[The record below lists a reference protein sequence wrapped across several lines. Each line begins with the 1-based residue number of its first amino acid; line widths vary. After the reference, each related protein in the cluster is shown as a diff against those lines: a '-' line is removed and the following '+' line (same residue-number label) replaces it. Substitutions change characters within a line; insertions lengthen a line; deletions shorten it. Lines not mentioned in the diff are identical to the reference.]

1 MYIVCPDL
9 EGIFVPEIWINVA
22 EKTGIDELLLTTRD
36 VPDYDQLMRGRLQIL
51 KRANLKI
58 TDIQKVIRSMEPLDG
73 ALEFLEWLREAFQ
86 LILVSD
92 TFVEFADPLLQK
104 LGRPTLFCNSL
115 IIDPDGTIADYR
127 LRQRDGK
134 RHVVEALKSLGFAVI
149 SVGDSY
155 NDTTMLGAADHCI
168 LFRPPE
174 NIKEEFHQYPVVST
188 YEELK
193 SLLLSYSREDAA

>member
-22 EKTGIDELLLTTRD
+22 EKTGMDELLLTTRD

-58 TDIQKVIRSMEPLDG
+58 TDIQKVIQSMEPLDG
-73 ALEFLEWLREAFQ
+73 ALEFLGWLRESFQ

-127 LRQRDGK
+127 LRQQDGK
-134 RHVVEALKSLGFAVI
+134 RHVVEALKSLGFSVI

-155 NDTTMLGAADHCI
+155 NDTTMLGAADHGI

-193 SLLLSYSREDAA
+193 SLLLSHSREDAA

>member
-51 KRANLKI
+51 RRANLKI
-58 TDIQKVIRSMEPLDG
+58 TDIQTVIRSMEPLDG
-73 ALEFLEWLREAFQ
+73 ALEFLEWLREVFQ

-127 LRQRDGK
+127 LRQQDGK

-155 NDTTMLGAADHCI
+155 NDTTMLGAADHGI

-193 SLLLSYSREDAA
+193 SLLLSYAREDAA

>member
-36 VPDYDQLMRGRLQIL
+36 VPDYDQLMRGRLEIL
-51 KRANLKI
+51 KRAGLKI
-58 TDIQKVIRSMEPLDG
+58 TDIQKVIQSMEPLDG
-73 ALEFLEWLREAFQ
+73 ALEFLAWLRETFQ

-134 RHVVEALKSLGFAVI
+134 RHVVEALKGLGFAVI

-155 NDTTMLGAADHCI
+155 NDTTMLGAADHGI

-174 NIKEEFHQYPVVST
+174 RVKDEFPQYPVVGT

-193 SLLLSYSREDAA
+193 TLLLRYSERGR

>member
-22 EKTGIDELLLTTRD
+22 QKTGIDELLLTTRD
-36 VPDYDQLMRGRLQIL
+36 VPDYDQLMRGRLEIL
-51 KRANLKI
+51 KGAHLKI
-58 TDIQKVIRSMEPLDG
+58 TDIQEVIQSMEPLDG
-73 ALEFLEWLREAFQ
+73 ALEFLAWLRETFQ

-134 RHVVEALKSLGFAVI
+134 RHVVEALKGLGFAVI

-155 NDTTMLGAADHCI
+155 NDTTMLGAADHGI

-174 NIKEEFHQYPVVST
+174 RVKDDFPQYPVVGT
-188 YEELK
+188 YDELK
-193 SLLLSYSREDAA
+193 TLLLRYSERGR

>member
-36 VPDYDQLMRGRLQIL
+36 VPDYDQLMRGRLEIL
-51 KRANLKI
+51 KRASLKI
-58 TDIQKVIRSMEPLDG
+58 TDIQKVIQSMEPLDG
-73 ALEFLEWLREAFQ
+73 ALEFLAWLRETFQ

-134 RHVVEALKSLGFAVI
+134 RHVAEALKSLGFAVI

-155 NDTTMLGAADHCI
+155 NDTTMLGAADHGI

-174 NIKEEFHQYPVVST
+174 RVKDEFPQYPVVGT

-193 SLLLSYSREDAA
+193 NLLLRYSERGR

>member
-1 MYIVCPDL
+1 MYIICPDL

-36 VPDYDQLMRGRLQIL
+36 VPDYDQLMRGRLKIL

-58 TDIQKVIRSMEPLDG
+58 TDIQKVIQSMEPLDG
-73 ALEFLEWLREAFQ
+73 ALEFLEWLRESFQ

-92 TFVEFADPLLQK
+92 TFVEFADPLLKK

-115 IIDPDGTIADYR
+115 SIDADGTIADYR
-127 LRQRDGK
+127 LRQQDGK
-134 RHVVEALKSLGFAVI
+134 RHVVEALKGLGFKVI

-155 NDTTMLGAADHCI
+155 NDTTMLGVADHGI

-174 NIKEEFHQYPVVST
+174 RVKDEFYQYPVVGT

-193 SLLLSYSREDAA
+193 NLLLSYSGVGAP

>member
-36 VPDYDQLMRGRLQIL
+36 VPDYDQLMRGRLEIL
-51 KRANLKI
+51 KRAHLKI

-73 ALEFLEWLREAFQ
+73 ALEFLAWLRGTFQ

-134 RHVVEALKSLGFAVI
+134 RHVVEALKGLGFAVI

-155 NDTTMLGAADHCI
+155 NDTTMLGAADHGI

-174 NIKEEFHQYPVVST
+174 RVKDEFHQYPVVGT

-193 SLLLSYSREDAA
+193 NLLLRYAERGR

>member
-1 MYIVCPDL
+1 MYIICPDL

-36 VPDYDQLMRGRLQIL
+36 VPDYDQLMRGRLKIL

-58 TDIQKVIRSMEPLDG
+58 TDIQKVIQSMEPLDG
-73 ALEFLEWLREAFQ
+73 ALEFLEWLRESFQ

-92 TFVEFADPLLQK
+92 TFVEFADPLLKK

-115 IIDPDGTIADYR
+115 SIDADGTIADYR
-127 LRQRDGK
+127 LRQQDGK
-134 RHVVEALKSLGFAVI
+134 RHVVEALKSLGFGVI

-155 NDTTMLGAADHCI
+155 NDTTMLGAADHAI

-174 NIKEEFHQYPVVST
+174 KVREEFHQYPVVGT

-193 SLLLSYSREDAA
+193 NLLLSYSREDAA

>member
-1 MYIVCPDL
+1 MYIICPDL

-22 EKTGIDELLLTTRD
+22 EKTRIDELLLTTRD
-36 VPDYDQLMRGRLQIL
+36 VPDYDQLMRGRLKIL

-58 TDIQKVIRSMEPLDG
+58 TDIQKVIQSMEPLDG
-73 ALEFLEWLREAFQ
+73 ALEFLEWLRESFQ

-92 TFVEFADPLLQK
+92 TFVEFADPLLKK

-115 IIDPDGTIADYR
+115 IIDAAGTIADYR
-127 LRQRDGK
+127 LRQQDGK
-134 RHVVEALKSLGFAVI
+134 RHVVEALKSLGFGVI

-155 NDTTMLGAADHCI
+155 NDTTMLGAADHAI

-174 NIKEEFHQYPVVST
+174 KVREEFHQYPVVGT

-193 SLLLSYSREDAA
+193 NLLLSYSREDAA

>member
-58 TDIQKVIRSMEPLDG
+58 TDIQKVIQSMEPLDG
-73 ALEFLEWLREAFQ
+73 ALEFLGWLRESFQ

-127 LRQRDGK
+127 LRQQDGK
-134 RHVVEALKSLGFAVI
+134 RHVVEALKSLGFSVI

-155 NDTTMLGAADHCI
+155 NDTTMLGAADHGI

-193 SLLLSYSREDAA
+193 SLLLSHSREDAA

>member
-58 TDIQKVIRSMEPLDG
+58 TDIQKVIQSMEPLEG
-73 ALEFLEWLREAFQ
+73 ALEFLEWLRESFQ

-115 IIDPDGTIADYR
+115 IIDPDGTITDYR
-127 LRQRDGK
+127 LRQQDGK

-155 NDTTMLGAADHCI
+155 NDTTMLGAADHGI

-193 SLLLSYSREDAA
+193 NLLLSYWREGAA

>member
-36 VPDYDQLMRGRLQIL
+36 VPDYDQLMRGRLKIL

-58 TDIQKVIRSMEPLDG
+58 TDIQEVIRSMEPLDG
-73 ALEFLEWLREAFQ
+73 ALEFLKWLREAFQ

-127 LRQRDGK
+127 LRQQDGK

-155 NDTTMLGAADHCI
+155 NDTTMLGAADHGI

-193 SLLLSYSREDAA
+193 SLLLSYAREDAA